1 MQTYTCP
8 FCKFHFS
15 EADKQWDSARDF
27 WECPQCSEPLRN
39 FPGSVKLQ
47 EGNPAAHSVII
58 PVAATSVQPSGVPSA
73 PRFCT
78 SCGAPTRASARFCTK
93 CGCAFN
99 FPVGSNR
106 HEGTPPA
113 QQPKQQEE
121 KPATQ
126 QSYPWGTVLTWAFLA
141 FLLGLTTARPTWK
154 SATAI
159 DQSVLGVFIGTA
171 YAAITAI
178 IVGAYKYFR
187 RNPSQFLGSC
197 AWTRVTAEE
206 AKKHPLYGV
215 RGWLAFF
222 AFSTLIGFA
231 QTVTPVNVEAIK
243 AGVSLGTLLSL
254 DMPEAIFLKWVLWI
268 HGLIVVAIYG
278 LLFSKHPSFRP
289 VSTCLLLGFW
299 PAVALAGFLNPLST
313 LGEVLVLSFIP
324 WALYCATWVTYLQKS
339 KRVRVTFEHSVKA
352 GQDNVA
358 GTSHLLSSP
367 KPAITRESEQERQF
381 NNAST
386 ERRGQVPPSIASKDM
401 SSLQPTVNPTA
412 PISISAKP
420 NQKTA
425 EAHEDRLYAQ
435 IAQELDTNTVDKGLW
450 TKAYAQAGGDD
461 TQTRVLYIKV
471 RFARLSE
478 IEDA

>member
-1 MQTYTCP
+1 MPTYTCP
-8 FCKFHFS
+8 SCKSCFS
-15 EADKQWDSARDF
+15 EADKQWDIAIAFAKCPNCLMSLRDF
-27 WECPQCSEPLRN
+27 PVPINPE
-39 FPGSVKLQ
+39 KLQ
-47 EGNPAAHSVII
+47 PIGAAD
-58 PVAATSVQPSGVPSA
+58 SVQPSGVPSA

-93 CGCAFN
+93 CGCALN

-106 HEGTPPA
+106 HEDTPPA
-113 QQPKQQEE
+113 QQPKQQEG

-126 QSYPWGTVLTWAFLA
+126 QPYPWGSVLTWAFLA

-154 SATAI
+154 SATAF

-187 RNPSQFLGSC
+187 RNPSSQFLGSC
-197 AWTRVTAEE
+197 TWTRVTVEE

-289 VSTCLLLGFW
+289 VSTYLLLGFW
-299 PAVALAGFLNPLST
+299 PTVALAGLLNPFST

-339 KRVRVTFEHSVKA
+339 KRVRVTFERSVKA

-358 GTSHLLSSP
+358 DTSLAPFSH
-367 KPAITRESEQERQF
+367 KPAVTRELAQERQF
-381 NNAST
+381 NDAS
-386 ERRGQVPPSIASKDM
+386 RRAREQVPPSRKSKDI
-401 SSLQPTVNPTA
+401 SPLQPTVKPTA

-420 NQKTA
+420 NQNTA

-435 IAQELDTNTVDKGLW
+435 IAQELDTNTVDKALW
-450 TKAYAQAGGDD
+450 TKVYAQAGGDEK
-461 TQTRVLYIKV
+461 QTRVLYIKA